1 VQGFR
6 NGTNREGAVN
16 AITARNGSTARA
28 SALSGR
34 KVLTRQQK
42 AAVIVRL
49 LLAEGAQLPLARLPD
64 QVQTALTE
72 QIGAMQMIDRDTL
85 AEVVD
90 EFCETLEQVGL
101 AFPGGLDGALSMLGG
116 QLSDSAASRLR
127 RLAGA
132 SSTLDPWQR
141 ISGLSA
147 DTLLA
152 VLESEST
159 EVGAVIMSKLSVAR
173 AAELLGRLPGDKARR
188 IAYDVSL
195 TGNVAPD
202 TVLRIGHSLAAQ
214 LDAQPMKAFDTGP
227 VERVGAILNFS
238 AAATRDSV
246 LQGLEER
253 DAAFAQLVR
262 RAIFT
267 FTNIPR
273 RIDARDVPK
282 ILRGIDQKLL
292 ITALAGAKG
301 EDATAAE
308 FILANI
314 SQRMAGNLRD
324 EMASLGK
331 LKDKEVEEAMAT
343 VVAEIRTLE
352 AQGEI
357 FLIAEDEA

>member
-1 VQGFR
+1 
-6 NGTNREGAVN
+6 
-16 AITARNGSTARA
+16 
-28 SALSGR
+28 
-34 KVLTRQQK
+34 
-42 AAVIVRL
+42 
-49 LLAEGAQLPLARLPD
+49 
-64 QVQTALTE
+64 
-72 QIGAMQMIDRDTL
+72 
-85 AEVVD
+85 
-90 EFCETLEQVGL
+90 
-101 AFPGGLDGALSMLGG
+101 
-116 QLSDSAASRLR
+116 
-127 RLAGA
+127 
-132 SSTLDPWQR
+132 
-141 ISGLSA
+141 
-147 DTLLA
+147 
-152 VLESEST
+152 
-159 EVGAVIMSKLSVAR
+159 
-173 AAELLGRLPGDKARR
+173 
-188 IAYDVSL
+188 
-195 TGNVAPD
+195 
-202 TVLRIGHSLAAQ
+202 
-214 LDAQPMKAFDTGP
+214 

-331 LKDKEVEEAMAT
+331 LKDKEVEEAMAA